1 MLQLRPA
8 DIAAIPAHP
17 QISVS
22 HSKLLADLHDCYSQV
37 NPPSTRYL
45 SSGGSHIMSVRACTQ
60 RIGAAIRTTQPRQ
73 VTRASRRTYASSATQ
88 ASTLP
93 PGLKDAIEVRYEA
106 PTAFLISSLTY
117 PQKEA
122 SLPNPDPP
130 TDSQT
135 TRLTSSQAPFM
146 VPTYV
151 RPPPM
156 FQQGEGCWIWDVE
169 NRQYLDFTAGIAVNA
184 LGHCDPEMSK
194 ILYQQSQTLVHSSNL
209 YHNPW
214 IGALSQLLVEKT
226 KEQGGM
232 KDVGKVFICNSG
244 SEANEAAIKFAR
256 KYGRSVKEDG
266 SKHEIVSFHSSFHGR
281 TMGSLSATPNP
292 KYQKPFGPMIPG
304 FKYGTYNDVAAIK
317 DLVTE
322 DTCGVLVE
330 PIQGEG
336 GVNVANHEFLLA
348 LRHRCNEVG
357 AVLIYDEIQ
366 CGLSRTGQLW
376 AHCALPPEAHPDI
389 LTTAKALG
397 NGFPIGATLVT
408 DDVSSR
414 IISGDHGTTFGG
426 NPLGCRVAHYC
437 VSRLSDP
444 ELQKSVI
451 QKEARLRQHM
461 VRLHQRFPEIIKEV
475 RGRGLILG
483 MQLSADPTPII
494 TAARERGLLIIT
506 CGTNTLRFVPPLI
519 ISEDEIDQGMKIL
532 EDAMVAVFEQPGHVP
547 GTDGQQEMRATR

>member
-1 MLQLRPA
+1 
-8 DIAAIPAHP
+8 
-17 QISVS
+17 
-22 HSKLLADLHDCYSQV
+22 
-37 NPPSTRYL
+37 
-45 SSGGSHIMSVRACTQ
+45 MSVRACTQ
-60 RIGAAIRTTQPRQ
+60 RIGAAIRSTHPRQ

-93 PGLKDAIEVRYEA
+93 PGLKDAIE
-106 PTAFLISSLTY
+106 
-117 PQKEA
+117 KEA

-461 VRLHQRFPEIIKEV
+461 VRLHQRFPDIIKEV

-483 MQLSADPTPII
+483 MQLSADPTPIV